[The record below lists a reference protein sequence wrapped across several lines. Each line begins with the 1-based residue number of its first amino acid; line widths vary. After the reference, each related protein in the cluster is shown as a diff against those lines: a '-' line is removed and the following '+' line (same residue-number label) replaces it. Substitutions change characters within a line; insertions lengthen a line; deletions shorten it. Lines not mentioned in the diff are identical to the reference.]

1 MACHALDDTGVSA
14 GVGDRLLA
22 LDLPLARLT
31 GHLRT
36 LHPELVGRTP
46 GMGPGEA
53 VEVLDR

>member
-1 MACHALDDTGVSA
+1 MACHALDDTGLSA

-31 GHLRT
+31 GHLRS
-36 LHPELVGRTP
+36 LHPELVGRTLACA
-46 GMGPGEA
+46 PGEA